1 MSASIK
7 ILLVLAIVAH
17 TGFAL
22 KCYVC
27 TSKDACTTT
36 VDCPSS
42 VLGEASCLTEPN
54 TGARLCGVKGA
65 CIGDIQCC
73 STDLCNGSNSA
84 RKSRLLMG
92 MAAALMTIMALMW
105 K

>member
-27 TSKDACTTT
+27 PSKDACTNTL
-36 VDCPSS
+36 DCPS
-42 VLGEASCLTEPN
+42 VLGEPYCLTEPN
-54 TGARLCGVKGA
+54 TGARLCGVKA
-65 CIGDIQCC
+65 LCVGDMQCC

-84 RKSRLLMG
+84 RKSQLLMG